1 MNYYDT
7 HTSQAERDADTFMEL
22 MEWAEI
28 SCITCPG
35 DLRALTSMHRAVERR
50 FEHDMRITCIAN
62 DQWDIYKL
70 LTAVREMRTWEEN
83 EG

>member
-35 DLRALTSMHRAVERR
+35 DLRALTSMHRTVERA
-50 FEHDMRITCIAN
+50 FEHDMRILCAVS
-62 DQWDIYKL
+62 DQWDADKL
-70 LTAVREMRTWEEN
+70 LTAVRTMRTWVEI
-83 EG
+83 